1 MRDYVHLEDLCSA
14 HILTLEK
21 DALGVFNLG
30 ISNSISVKEIV
41 ETCREVTRHPISVK
55 LCPRRSSA
63 SPALYASGNK
73 ARTIMGWNPAN
84 SDIETIV
91 RDAWL
96 FHKSHPKGL
105 DE

>member
-55 LCPRRSSA
+55 LCPRRPSA
-63 SPALYASGNK
+63 SPALYASGGK
-73 ARTIMGWNPAN
+73 AREIMGWEPTH
-84 SDIETIV
+84 SDIMTIV
-91 RDAWL
+91 RDAWS
-96 FHKSHPKGL
+96 FHKNRPNGL
-105 DE
+105 G